1 MSNWSEFIYTKEGF
15 KVGLYSFSIQ
25 NGLRYKGTIVNHN
38 SDDGR
43 VIYLVPSRLK
53 ELMSNPSAYLDNPT
67 DEVFVWLNE
76 AI

>member
-25 NGLRYKGTIVNHN
+25 NGLRYKGTIVTH
-38 SDDGR
+38 DGDR
-43 VIYLVPSRLK
+43 IVYLVPSRLK
-53 ELMSNPSAYLDNPT
+53 ELMRNPSAYLDNPT